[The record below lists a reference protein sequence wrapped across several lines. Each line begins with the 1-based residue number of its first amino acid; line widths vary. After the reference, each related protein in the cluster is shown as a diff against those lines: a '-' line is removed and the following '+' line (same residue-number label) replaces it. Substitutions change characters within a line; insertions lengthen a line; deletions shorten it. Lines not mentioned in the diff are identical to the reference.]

1 MIKEIYSNT
10 QSAFDVYEKLL
21 LEWNE
26 KINLTAITD
35 HDEIVA
41 KHFLDSL
48 SPLDFR
54 DFKDKYVIDVGTGA
68 GFPGLP
74 LKIAVPEMRLCL
86 MDSLNKRINF
96 LNEAVNTLGLNDVE
110 CVHSRAEDGGRD
122 KKYSEK
128 FDFAESRAVP
138 PLKVLSVQD
147 RPFVKPGGEMIAL
160 KGPAAFDEIT
170 QAEKAIAA
178 LGGEISGVETVVL
191 NTKQADEKIEH
202 KIVFIKKVRH
212 TPEKYPRKATKISKN
227 PIV

>member
-122 KKYSEK
+122 KKYREK
-128 FDFAESRAVP
+128 
-138 PLKVLSVQD
+138 
-147 RPFVKPGGEMIAL
+147 
-160 KGPAAFDEIT
+160 
-170 QAEKAIAA
+170 
-178 LGGEISGVETVVL
+178 
-191 NTKQADEKIEH
+191 
-202 KIVFIKKVRH
+202 
-212 TPEKYPRKATKISKN
+212 
-227 PIV
+227 